1 MTPFILIWSPHGDEE
16 LPWTTLIIRLYWPTQ
31 DPDIKDTHWL
41 PTTIKDDTWV
51 HVSSVITIHP
61 NDGSNRLEKY
71 TVSLLVGSVKD
82 TKIQFLDWTSQHLNV
97 HVQYFDMNTFWSLV
111 FAFTRLSFS
120 TGCQFSTD
128 AQSNVLLHFIQAS
141 KKIMLQR
148 LELANASLPVQQ
160 KRDDFGFSTVFHPSV
175 QTSQYSPG
183 PRSCVLFCNS
193 YFKTW

>member
-1 MTPFILIWSPHGDEE
+1 MLLCKESRRHRAERRLRCGPAFCIMFSRHKFRIVLHRTALAPVFYDAFILIWSPHGDEE

-31 DPDIKDTHWL
+31 DPDIKDTHWI
-41 PTTIKDDTWV
+41 PTTIKDDTWI

-82 TKIQFLDWTSQHLNV
+82 TIIQFLDWTSQHLNL

-111 FAFTRLSFS
+111 FAFTRLFFS
-120 TGCQFSTD
+120 TGCRFSTD

-141 KKIMLQR
+141 KK
-148 LELANASLPVQQ
+148 
-160 KRDDFGFSTVFHPSV
+160 
-175 QTSQYSPG
+175 
-183 PRSCVLFCNS
+183 
-193 YFKTW
+193 